1 MKLSLDKARK
11 RKIEVEVDVPLETL
25 AILEKMAKEKNLSC
39 EVFAADIVHR
49 FVQGRLVE
57 KESR

>member
-25 AILEKMAKEKNLSC
+25 AILEKMAK
-39 EVFAADIVHR
+39 
-49 FVQGRLVE
+49 
-57 KESR
+57 